1 MTEQSSPGGVQRF
14 FGFLLV
20 AASLLWMAFSGLC
33 AAWLVGGMLI
43 DGASGQDIWG
53 WSFMI
58 LILSGLSMGAGYAVF
73 VVGRGLL
80 R

>member
-14 FGFLLV
+14 FGFLLIV
-20 AASLLWMAFSGLC
+20 ASLLWMAFSGLC
-33 AAWLVGGMLI
+33 AAWLIGGMLI
-43 DGASGQDIWG
+43 DGASSQDIWG

-58 LILSGLSMGAGYAVF
+58 LVLSGLSLGAGYAVF
-73 VVGRGLL
+73 IVGRGLL

>member
-14 FGFLLV
+14 FGFLFV
-20 AASLLWMAFSGLC
+20 VASLLWMAFSGLC
-33 AAWLVGGMLI
+33 AVWLVGSMLI
-43 DGASGQDIWG
+43 DGVSSQDFWG
-53 WSFMI
+53 WGLMI
-58 LILSGLSMGAGYAVF
+58 LVLSGLSLGAGYAVF

>member
-20 AASLLWMAFSGLC
+20 VASLLWMAFSGLC

-43 DGASGQDIWG
+43 GGASSQDVLGWG
-53 WSFMI
+53 FMI
-58 LILSGLSMGAGYAVF
+58 LVLSGLSLGAGYAVF
-73 VVGRGLL
+73 IVGRGLL